1 MGKENR
7 KIKICSYARLKKI
20 LIAVI
25 AIGCVLLIIAPILIT
40 VCYNI
45 TPKLIYTDLT
55 AGDMLSFIGTSIAAL
70 IALGSLTI
78 AILFNR
84 QEKIAKMYQQFAQ
97 FKPKIILEALYK
109 NNRLKIKLKNIG
121 DYSFSDVYIENSNI
135 SRYIAPGD
143 IVIKEYDFN
152 NGTYDFLL
160 ENGELM
166 DDYYPEVLLISATDF
181 DENARQLLYKFS
193 KDQNQQNYF
202 TYEYKEEF
210 FV

>member
-70 IALGSLTI
+70 IALGTLII

-84 QEKIAKMYQQFAQ
+84 QEKIGKMYERFAK

-109 NNRLKIKLKNIG
+109 NNHLKIRITNIG
-121 DYSFSDVYIENSNI
+121 DYCFSDVYIENRNI
-135 SRYIAPGD
+135 SRYIVPGKT
-143 IVIKEYDFN
+143 VEKEYDFN
-152 NGTYDFLL
+152 NGTYDFLF

-166 DDYYPEVLLISATDF
+166 DDYYPKVLLISATDF
-181 DENARQLLYKFS
+181 YGNDRQLLYKFS
-193 KDQNQQNYF
+193 KDQSQQNYF
-202 TYEYKEEF
+202 IYEYKEEI

>member
-1 MGKENR
+1 MKEKNGKH
-7 KIKICSYARLKKI
+7 KTYSYARLKKI

-70 IALGSLTI
+70 IALGTLII

-84 QEKIAKMYQQFAQ
+84 QEKIGKMYERFAK

-152 NGTYDFLL
+152 NGTYDFLF

-181 DENARQLLYKFS
+181 YGNDRQLLYKFS

-202 TYEYKEEF
+202 TYEYKEEI

>member
-1 MGKENR
+1 MGKGNSKR
-7 KIKICSYARLKKI
+7 KICSYARLKKI

-25 AIGCVLLIIAPILIT
+25 AIGCVFLIIAPILIT
-40 VCYNI
+40 VCYDI

-70 IALGSLTI
+70 IALGSLII

-97 FKPKIILEALYK
+97 FKPKITLEALYK
-109 NNRLKIKLKNIG
+109 NDRLKIKVMNVG
-121 DYSFSDVYIENSNI
+121 CYSFSDLRLEDSDLSKYV
-135 SRYIAPGD
+135 APGE
-143 IVIKEYDFN
+143 IVTKEYDFK
-152 NGTYDFLL
+152 NGTYDFLF
-160 ENGELM
+160 ESGELM

-193 KDQNQQNYF
+193 KGQNQQNYF
-202 TYEYKEEF
+202 TYEYKEEI

>member
-1 MGKENR
+1 MKEKNR
-7 KIKICSYARLKKI
+7 KHKIYSYARLKKI

-40 VCYNI
+40 VCYDI

-55 AGDMLSFIGTSIAAL
+55 AGDMLSFTGTSIAAL
-70 IALGSLTI
+70 IALGSLII

-121 DYSFSDVYIENSNI
+121 DYSFCDVYIENSNI

-152 NGTYDFLL
+152 NGTYDFLF

-166 DDYYPEVLLISATDF
+166 DDYYPKVLLISATDF
-181 DENARQLLYKFS
+181 YGNDRQLLYKFS
-193 KDQNQQNYF
+193 KDQSQQNYF
-202 TYEYKEEF
+202 IYEYKEEI

>member
-1 MGKENR
+1 MGKGNSKR
-7 KIKICSYARLKKI
+7 KICSYARLKKI

-152 NGTYDFLL
+152 NSTYDFLF

-202 TYEYKEEF
+202 TYEYKEEI

>member
-1 MGKENR
+1 
-7 KIKICSYARLKKI
+7 
-20 LIAVI
+20 
-25 AIGCVLLIIAPILIT
+25 
-40 VCYNI
+40 
-45 TPKLIYTDLT
+45 
-55 AGDMLSFIGTSIAAL
+55 MLSFIGTSIAAL

-152 NGTYDFLL
+152 NGTYDFLF

-202 TYEYKEEF
+202 TYEYKEEI

>member
-7 KIKICSYARLKKI
+7 KRKICSYARLKKI

-70 IALGSLTI
+70 IALGTLII

-84 QEKIAKMYQQFAQ
+84 QEKIAKMYQQFAK

-109 NNRLKIKLKNIG
+109 NNRLKIRITNIG
-121 DYSFSDVYIENSNI
+121 DYYFSDVYIENRSI
-135 SRYIAPGD
+135 SRYIAPGKT
-143 IVIKEYDFN
+143 VTKEYDFN
-152 NGTYDFLL
+152 NGTYDFLF

-166 DDYYPEVLLISATDF
+166 DDYYPKVLLISATDF
-181 DENARQLLYKFS
+181 YGNDRQLLYKFS
-193 KDQNQQNYF
+193 KDQNQQDYF
-202 TYEYKEEF
+202 IYEYKEEIF
-210 FV
+210 I

>member
-70 IALGSLTI
+70 IALGTLII

-84 QEKIAKMYQQFAQ
+84 QEKIGKMYERFAK

-109 NNRLKIKLKNIG
+109 NNHLKIRITNIG
-121 DYSFSDVYIENSNI
+121 DYYFSDVYIENRNI
-135 SRYIAPGD
+135 SRYIVPGKT
-143 IVIKEYDFN
+143 VEKEYDFN
-152 NGTYDFLL
+152 NGTYDFLF

-166 DDYYPEVLLISATDF
+166 DDYYPKVLLISATDF
-181 DENARQLLYKFS
+181 YGNDRQLLYKFS

-202 TYEYKEEF
+202 TYEYKEEI

>member
-7 KIKICSYARLKKI
+7 KRKICSYARLKKI

-40 VCYNI
+40 VCYDI

-70 IALGSLTI
+70 IALGSLII

-84 QEKIAKMYQQFAQ
+84 QEKIAKMYQQFAK

-109 NNRLKIKLKNIG
+109 NNRLKIKLRNIG

-135 SRYIAPGD
+135 SRYIAPGKT
-143 IVIKEYDFN
+143 VEKEYDFN
-152 NGTYDFLL
+152 NGTYDFLF

-166 DDYYPEVLLISATDF
+166 DDYYPKVLLISATDF
-181 DENARQLLYKFS
+181 YGNDRQLLYKFS
-193 KDQNQQNYF
+193 KDQSQQNYF
-202 TYEYKEEF
+202 IYEYKEEI

>member
-70 IALGSLTI
+70 IALGTLII

-84 QEKIAKMYQQFAQ
+84 QEKIGKMYERFAK

-152 NGTYDFLL
+152 NGTYDFLF

-181 DENARQLLYKFS
+181 YGNDRQLLYKFS

-202 TYEYKEEF
+202 TYEYKEEI

>member
-1 MGKENR
+1 MKEKNGKH
-7 KIKICSYARLKKI
+7 KTYSYARLKKI

-152 NGTYDFLL
+152 NGTYDFLF

-202 TYEYKEEF
+202 TYEYKEEI

>member
-1 MGKENR
+1 MGKGNR

-70 IALGSLTI
+70 IALGTLII

-84 QEKIAKMYQQFAQ
+84 QEKIAKMYQQFAK
-97 FKPKIILEALYK
+97 FKPKIILEARYK
-109 NNRLKIKLKNIG
+109 NNRLKIRITNIG
-121 DYSFSDVYIENSNI
+121 DYYFSDVYIENSNI
-135 SRYIAPGD
+135 SRYIAPGK
-143 IVIKEYDFN
+143 IVTKEYDFN
-152 NGTYDFLL
+152 NGTYDFLF

-166 DDYYPEVLLISATDF
+166 DGYYPKVLLISATDF
-181 DENARQLLYKFS
+181 YGNDRQLLYKFS
-193 KDQNQQNYF
+193 KDQSQQSYF
-202 TYEYKEEF
+202 IYEYKEEI

>member
-70 IALGSLTI
+70 IALGTLII

-84 QEKIAKMYQQFAQ
+84 QEKIAKMYQQFAK
-97 FKPKIILEALYK
+97 FKPKITLEALYK
-109 NNRLKIKLKNIG
+109 NDRLKI
-121 DYSFSDVYIENSNI
+121 
-135 SRYIAPGD
+135 
-143 IVIKEYDFN
+143 
-152 NGTYDFLL
+152 
-160 ENGELM
+160 
-166 DDYYPEVLLISATDF
+166 
-181 DENARQLLYKFS
+181 
-193 KDQNQQNYF
+193 
-202 TYEYKEEF
+202 
-210 FV
+210 